1 MRISDWSSD
10 VCSSD
15 LVSVLRKRWLA
26 GDLTVRRMQRA
37 VADLADLALTRH
49 PTLALMPR
57 AVELR
62 SNVTPYDAAYI
73 GLAEVLDCP
82 LLTGDASLAPAP
94 GPPCTVLLLPTCAPV
109 RSPSRPR
116 STRSPC

>member
-37 VADLADLALTRH
+37 AADLTALALTRH

-62 SNVTPYDAAYI
+62 SNVTPYDGAYI

-82 LLTGDASLAPAP
+82 LLTGDARLASAP
-94 GPPCTVLLLPTCAPV
+94 GLPRPVRLLPA
-109 RSPSRPR
+109 
-116 STRSPC
+116 